1 MHHAIGCVKEFG
13 VRHKV
18 EVRGPMGTGLDV
30 ESTGLHVV
38 FAAGTGILVFIDLIA
53 HLILRILASKGGPD
67 VFHNKSNSNLIDIT
81 NFKLILHTSF
91 ASKEEAIGLE
101 LIEALQSLCSAHGLT
116 TLFEHHSRLTNDV
129 SESIL
134 AT

>member
-1 MHHAIGCVKEFG
+1 
-13 VRHKV
+13 
-18 EVRGPMGTGLDV
+18 MGTGLDV

-53 HLILRILASKGGPD
+53 HLILRILASNGGPN
-67 VFHNKSNSNLIDIT
+67 VFHNESNSNLIDIT

-91 ASKEEAIGLE
+91 TSKEEAIGLE

-116 TLFEHHSRLTNDV
+116 TLFEHQCRLTNDV